1 MKISPYGL
9 IVLAILGICT
19 PALVLAETEN
29 EANEVTNDIRSKQTN
44 IEQEGGAEH
53 STSSADPN
61 LILFVSVCNSWYCR
75 IFCMESVRDTKKR
88 YIKSIGVSLCIFF
101 PLNQN

>member
-9 IVLAILGICT
+9 IALAILGICT

-53 STSSADPN
+53 STSSADSN
-61 LILFVSVCNSWYCR
+61 LILFV
-75 IFCMESVRDTKKR
+75 T
-88 YIKSIGVSLCIFF
+88 VSAIAVL
-101 PLNQN
+101 